1 MMSTLFDKV
10 LRWTGVAAAPLVMA
24 ITVTTLSPT
33 QAQAQGAAAANVI
46 EVTGTVAVIDK
57 ENRTLTLIDGE
68 GGARNISAPKDA
80 ENFDEIKKGDTM
92 TIGYMESVEIF
103 LAEPGTEPAV
113 EATEAVERS
122 EKGELPAGA
131 VAQSVQASAKITA
144 IDTKK
149 RILTLVTE
157 DGAEVQKEVAS
168 DIAAFDTLKVGDTIA
183 VRISRMLAV
192 EVDRPET

>member
-1 MMSTLFDKV
+1 MMSTLFDKT

-57 ENRTLTLIDGE
+57 E
-68 GGARNISAPKDA
+68 
-80 ENFDEIKKGDTM
+80 
-92 TIGYMESVEIF
+92 
-103 LAEPGTEPAV
+103 
-113 EATEAVERS
+113 
-122 EKGELPAGA
+122 
-131 VAQSVQASAKITA
+131 
-144 IDTKK
+144 K

-157 DGAEVQKEVAS
+157 DGAEVQKEVAP
-168 DIAAFDTLKVGDTIA
+168 DIAAFDTLNVGDTIA

-192 EVDRPET
+192 EVDRPETQRTHQGRALGQ

>member
-1 MMSTLFDKV
+1 MSTLIEKT
-10 LRWTGVAAAPLVMA
+10 LRWTGVAAVPLVLA
-24 ITVTTLSPT
+24 VSVTTLSTT

-80 ENFDEIKKGDTM
+80 KNFDQIKKGDTM
-92 TIGYMESVEIF
+92 TIGYMESIEVF

-131 VAQSVQASAKITA
+131 VAQAVQASAKITA
-144 IDTKK
+144 IDKEK
-149 RILTLVTE
+149 RMLTLVTE
-157 DGAEVQKEVAS
+157 DGSEVQKEVAP

-192 EVDRPET
+192 EVDRPEK